1 MDRRVTR
8 IMKTDVDTERYGE
21 MTLAD
26 ASSPVEPLAV
36 DRRWQP
42 LLRKRILVCG
52 KGGSGKS
59 TLVSLLATVLQDK
72 GYLVMVL
79 DGDASNPE
87 GLVRLLFGV
96 GVPGEP
102 KPLIEFFGGVER
114 VTCPVDDPS
123 PLTRI
128 GDRDP
133 VPDRPIN
140 LSREIGPEY
149 SLAKGGLRLLQ
160 AGKIETYG
168 QGCDGP
174 LEKVVRDF
182 LIEDAVVSLIDE
194 KAGVEHFGRR
204 IPDRMDI
211 ILGILDCTRESVSIA
226 RRISGFAKEMQT
238 ENAWFVLN
246 KAESEA
252 MEAEMM
258 DLLGELGTRV
268 IGSVPYLPG
277 LARVALSGRPLN
289 QYLASRH
296 VEPIVARLEA
306 IAAGEGG
313 VSEGEGST
321 PT

>member
-1 MDRRVTR
+1 MR
-8 IMKTDVDTERYGE
+8 
-21 MTLAD
+21 
-26 ASSPVEPLAV
+26 
-36 DRRWQP
+36 
-42 LLRKRILVCG
+42 
-52 KGGSGKS
+52 SGDL
-59 TLVSLLATVLQDK
+59 TLVSLLAAVLQEQ
-72 GYLVMVL
+72 GYQVMVL

-96 GVPGEP
+96 RVQGER

-128 GDRDP
+128 GDSNP

-149 SLAKGGLRLLQ
+149 SLAKGSLRLLQ
-160 AGKIETYG
+160 VGKIETYG

-211 ILGILDCTRESVSIA
+211 IPRAFPPSS
-226 RRISGFAKEMQT
+226 
-238 ENAWFVLN
+238 
-246 KAESEA
+246 
-252 MEAEMM
+252 
-258 DLLGELGTRV
+258 
-268 IGSVPYLPG
+268 
-277 LARVALSGRPLN
+277 
-289 QYLASRH
+289 
-296 VEPIVARLEA
+296 
-306 IAAGEGG
+306 
-313 VSEGEGST
+313 
-321 PT
+321 

>member
-1 MDRRVTR
+1 
-8 IMKTDVDTERYGE
+8 

-26 ASSPVEPLAV
+26 ASPLERPAV
-36 DRRWQP
+36 DRPWQP
-42 LLRKRILVCG
+42 LLLKRILVCG

-59 TLVSLLATVLQDK
+59 TLVSLLAAVLQEQ
-72 GYLVMVL
+72 GYQVMVL

-96 GVPGEP
+96 GDQGEP

-133 VPDRPIN
+133 VPDRPIS
-140 LSREIGPEY
+140 LAREIGPEY
-149 SLAKGGLRLLQ
+149 SLDKGSLRLLQ
-160 AGKIETYG
+160 AGKIEIYG

-182 LIEDAVVSLIDE
+182 LIEDAVVRLIDE

-246 KAESEA
+246 KAQSQA
-252 MEAEMM
+252 TAAQMM
-258 DLLGELGTRV
+258 DLLGELSARV
-268 IGSVPYLPG
+268 IGSIPYIPQ
-277 LARVALSGRPLN
+277 LAQAALSDRPLN
-289 QYLASRH
+289 EHLASRH
-296 VEPIVARLEA
+296 AEPIVARLEA

-313 VSEGEGST
+313 VSDREGFS

>member
-1 MDRRVTR
+1 
-8 IMKTDVDTERYGE
+8 

-26 ASSPVEPLAV
+26 AIHHEQPPV
-36 DRRWQP
+36 DRTWKP

-59 TLVSLLATVLQDK
+59 TLVALLAAVLQDK
-72 GYLVMVL
+72 GYGVMVL

-96 GVPGEP
+96 GVQDEP
-102 KPLIEFFGGVER
+102 KPLIEFFGGIER

-123 PLTRI
+123 PLRRI
-128 GDRDP
+128 GDGDP
-133 VPDRPIN
+133 VPERPIN
-140 LSREIGPEY
+140 LAREVGPEY
-149 SLAKGGLRLLQ
+149 SLERGSLRLLQ

-238 ENAWFVLN
+238 ESAWFVLN
-246 KAESEA
+246 KAESQA
-252 MEAEMM
+252 MKAEML

-268 IGSVPYLPG
+268 IGSVPYISG
-277 LARVALSGRPLN
+277 LAETALSGRPLN
-289 QYLASRH
+289 EYLVSRP
-296 VEPIVARLEA
+296 VESIVARLEA
-306 IAAGEGG
+306 IAAGQRGLADGDER
-313 VSEGEGST
+313 
-321 PT
+321 

>member
-1 MDRRVTR
+1 
-8 IMKTDVDTERYGE
+8 

-26 ASSPVEPLAV
+26 EIPLERPAV
-36 DRRWQP
+36 DQAWKP

-59 TLVSLLATVLQDK
+59 TLVSLLAAVLQDK
-72 GYLVMVL
+72 GYQVMVL

-96 GVPGEP
+96 GVQGEP

-114 VTCPVDDPS
+114 VTCPVDDPA

-128 GDRDP
+128 GDRVP
-133 VPDRPIN
+133 VPDRPID
-140 LSREIGPEY
+140 LSLEIGPEY
-149 SLAKGGLRLLQ
+149 VLAKGSLRLLQ

-182 LIEDAVVSLIDE
+182 LIEDAIVSLIDE

-226 RRISGFAKEMQT
+226 RRISGFAKAMQA
-238 ENAWFVLN
+238 ENVWFVLN
-246 KAESEA
+246 KVESQA
-252 MEAEMM
+252 MEARMM
-258 DLLGELGTRV
+258 ELLEELSARV
-268 IGSVPYLPG
+268 IGSVPHIPR
-277 LARVALSGRPLN
+277 LAHAALSGRPLDEP
-289 QYLASRH
+289 LALRH
-296 VEPIVARLEA
+296 LEPVVARLEA
-306 IAAGEGG
+306 IAAGQWG
-313 VSEGEGST
+313 VSDWEAST

>member
-1 MDRRVTR
+1 
-8 IMKTDVDTERYGE
+8 
-21 MTLAD
+21 MTMAD
-26 ASSPVEPLAV
+26 ASPVERPAV
-36 DRRWQP
+36 DRPWQP
-42 LLRKRILVCG
+42 LLHKRILVCG

-59 TLVSLLATVLQDK
+59 TLVALLAAVLQRR
-72 GYLVMVL
+72 GYPVMVL

-96 GVPGEP
+96 GVQDEP
-102 KPLIEFFGGVER
+102 KPLIEFFGGIER

-133 VPDRPIN
+133 VPDRPIH
-140 LSREIGPEY
+140 LSQEIGPEY
-149 SLAKGGLRLLQ
+149 SLEKGSLRLLQ

-226 RRISGFAKEMQT
+226 RRISGFAQEMQT
-238 ENAWFVLN
+238 ENVCFVLN
-246 KAESEA
+246 KAQSQA
-252 MEAEMM
+252 MAAQMM
-258 DLLGELGTRV
+258 DLLEELSVRV
-268 IGSVPYLPG
+268 IGSVPYLPE
-277 LARVALSGRPLN
+277 LAQAALSGRPLN
-289 QYLASRH
+289 EHLAARH

-313 VSEGEGST
+313 VLEGEGST